1 MSERHTGIPYTGLRQ
16 EDRTDAGR
24 PLTLE
29 EVELY
34 LSEGWESG
42 EIGWQVEDLQAVL
55 NGMGANISVEED
67 GIFGPD
73 TKRALNDALSSGG
86 SVPQGWM
93 QHAFDSGYSDPRV
106 ITTHGAGQ
114 RHENFSDKPSD
125 IIGMD
130 MSPDEMKKRLPS
142 IQGSHYD
149 PQSPESMGKY
159 KEALSALAE
168 SPESAPGQIDLPQS
182 GKEVIAK
189 TAKVD
194 PATRSAAKAALAKL
208 LGGAAPEGGPL
219 LKKKQAAAVAA
230 QRLSGGGPDIEGMG
244 GVIEDIQAQDE
255 AFPDDPSQAEWSRGH
270 DFSGGEATMGQL
282 AKAPRPMPE
291 QDPLSDQNF
300 TEATVLAER
309 WGDTLSSGADS
320 GEIRDQT
327 DIVDMLV
334 ARRKPDSPVYNQ
346 IREDVSGS
354 GDYPDYDPKV
364 KNVSMGDEDPKTKID
379 PLPADF
385 DPTTTF
391 NDEVG
396 DTFANADPVGMANIR
411 NAMATAASD
420 KKEEDFFAE
429 SMREISNIKQNMS
442 LEEEY
447 GETHPE
453 ELERVRLH
461 EGLKDGDK
469 IREKYL
475 EFGPLGEYL
484 TDQQNIKESKELT
497 SEMYKEDLEKPLSQI
512 YKEEGVERRPQLSP
526 EALSRQTAA
535 GIASDFD
542 GDGVSDKDEWDAAL
556 KHTAGEYSK
565 GGVGDPIS
573 AKAKEQG
580 QAVANSMLDELTQG
594 ADLEIMMPALKRFES
609 DIASFGQRGTARD
622 RLEAAIKGAS
632 SAQQLHALDPSI
644 RNAIT
649 DEQQSKMVKGFAG
662 YFGDATSAA
671 RAAGKVGR
679 GKAKI
684 KMGLDASAKK
694 EVREME
700 KARRQKQK
708 DIRAVEK
715 MAKDDEI
722 SELKRQRL
730 SKELEKMQLD
740 LDNYDEHFQ
749 LKMKNLRAGIAS
761 KNRANRNTAGGSGA
775 KANAKAVAKHYSNAK
790 HLQRTASQDSVMA
803 GTEVMDY
810 RKDHPDG
817 GGEHRFT
824 SDLMKHINAI
834 NAINSQ
840 TVITTA
846 DVADAKEHNDAI
858 IMMFEQIR
866 RK

>member
-1 MSERHTGIPYTGLRQ
+1 MSERHTGIPYTGLKQ

-73 TKRALNDALSSGG
+73 TKRALNEALSSGG

-106 ITTHGAGQ
+106 ITTHGAGLWGD
-114 RHENFSDKPSD
+114 NYTDKPSD
-125 IIGMD
+125 VIGMSTSKEK
-130 MSPDEMKKRLPS
+130 MEETFPS

-149 PQSPESMGKY
+149 PKSPESMGKY
-159 KEALSALAE
+159 KETLSALAE

-300 TEATVLAER
+300 TEAAALMER
-309 WGDTLSSGADS
+309 WGDTLSSGASS

-327 DIVDMLV
+327 DVVDMLV

-385 DPTTTF
+385 DPTTTL

-420 KKEEDFFAE
+420 KKEEDWWAE
-429 SMREISNIKQNMS
+429 QRRAISEMDRNTS
-442 LEEEY
+442 LEERY

-484 TDQQNIKESKELT
+484 TDQQNIKEMNEIT
-497 SEMYKEDLEKPLSQI
+497 SEMYKEDLKKPLSQI
-512 YKEEGVERRPQLSP
+512 YREEGVGREPQLSP
-526 EALSRQTAA
+526 ETLEAEAAA
-535 GIASDFD
+535 GMVDTAK
-542 GDGVSDKDEWDAAL
+542 GAVSA
-556 KHTAGEYSK
+556 
-565 GGVGDPIS
+565 DPIS

-594 ADLEIMMPALKRFES
+594 ADLAVMMPALKRFES

-649 DEQQSKMVKGFAG
+649 DEQRSKMVKGFAG

-671 RAAGKVGR
+671 SAAGKVGR

-684 KMGLDASAKK
+684 KMGLDAAAKK

-722 SELKRQRL
+722 SELRRQRL
-730 SKELEKMQLD
+730 NKELEKLQLD
-740 LDNYDEHFQ
+740 LDNYDEHFK
-749 LKMKNLRAGIAS
+749 LKMDNLRAGIAS

-790 HLQRTASQDSVMA
+790 HLQRMASQDGVMA
-803 GTEVMDY
+803 GSDVMNY
-810 RKDHPDG
+810 RNDHKHG
-817 GGEHRFT
+817 GGEHRFM

-834 NAINSQ
+834 NAISSQ

-858 IMMFEQIR
+858 ITMFEDIR
-866 RK
+866 RKRK